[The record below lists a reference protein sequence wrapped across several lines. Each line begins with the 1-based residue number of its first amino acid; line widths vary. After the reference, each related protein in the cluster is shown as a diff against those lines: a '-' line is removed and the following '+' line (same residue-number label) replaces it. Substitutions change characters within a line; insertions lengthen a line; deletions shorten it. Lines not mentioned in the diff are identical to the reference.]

1 MKAVWS
7 YLKGLTKKCKWDGI
21 FGYSFCE
28 LKTHL
33 ASQFTEELSWDN
45 YGTEWELDHKKPV
58 SWFLVDLYSSK
69 EDYIKDVWK
78 LSNVQPL
85 KRSENASKCNRYES
99 I

>member
-1 MKAVWS
+1 MEPNGNSIAKNQ
-7 YLKGLTKKCKWDGI
+7 C
-21 FGYSFCE
+21 
-28 LKTHL
+28 
-33 ASQFTEELSWDN
+33 
-45 YGTEWELDHKKPV
+45 LD
-58 SWFLVDLYSSK
+58 FLVDLYSSK